1 MIAADDARIWGMQT
15 FKSVL
20 RVFGALLPILYCGG
34 LIYYFLDLS
43 GSVRE
48 AEAIG
53 LGPTLIGL
61 TVVGLL
67 FCIPLI
73 VKIVRIF
80 IEPRSP
86 GSSGG
91 SGRAA
96 STHDGKDGFDPDA
109 AVARYMAQR
118 SAETA
123 PGTPPAPPT
132 HESGPATRPSF
143 GRKVK

>member
-1 MIAADDARIWGMQT
+1 MRT
-15 FKSVL
+15 LKSVL
-20 RVFGALLPILYCGG
+20 GVIGALLPIIYCGG
-34 LIYYFLDLS
+34 LIYYFLDLT

-48 AEAIG
+48 ADAIG

-73 VKIVRIF
+73 VKVVRIF
-80 IEPRSP
+80 LAPRSP

-91 SGRAA
+91 SGRDA

-118 SAETA
+118 SAEA
-123 PGTPPAPPT
+123 AAGSPPAPPA

>member
-1 MIAADDARIWGMQT
+1 MIAANRRGICGMRT
-15 FKSVL
+15 LKSVL
-20 RVFGALLPILYCGG
+20 GVIGILVPIVYCGG

-53 LGPTLIGL
+53 LGPTLLGL

-73 VKIVRIF
+73 VKIVRMF
-80 IEPRSP
+80 IGPRSP
-86 GSSGG
+86 GGSGG
-91 SGRAA
+91 REA

-109 AVARYMAQR
+109 AVARDMAQR
-118 SAETA
+118 TAEAA
-123 PGTPPAPPT
+123 PGAPPMPRT
-132 HESGPATRPSF
+132 HDTAGPATRPSF
-143 GRKVK
+143 GRKIR

>member
-1 MIAADDARIWGMQT
+1 M
-15 FKSVL
+15 KSVL
-20 RVFGALLPILYCGG
+20 GVIGALLPIIYCGG
-34 LIYYFLDLS
+34 LIYYFLDLT

-48 AEAIG
+48 ADTIG

-80 IEPRSP
+80 LGPRSP
-86 GSSGG
+86 GP
-91 SGRAA
+91 SGRGGQDA
-96 STHDGKDGFDPDA
+96 STRDGKDGFDPDA
-109 AVARYMAQR
+109 AVARYLAQR

-123 PGTPPAPPT
+123 PGTPPAPPA

-143 GRKVK
+143 GRKIR